1 MTAVA
6 TQVKHQPQARMPAGV
21 GNAYAFQIL
30 NTISFSIVLGAP
42 MLVYFKGL
50 GASGTVIG
58 IVAALPALLNI
69 LQMPAARFVE
79 QIGYRAFVLRGWS
92 LRSVFILGM
101 AIVPLLPSAIDAPTR
116 MALMLFLLFA
126 YNTSRGISVCGYL
139 PWITQWIP
147 EAVRG
152 RYISGDQL
160 CGSVA
165 TVATLLVTAAYLRG
179 ERTDSVFAVVF
190 FASFVAALVSLLFL
204 RRIPDVPPPR
214 ANGDRCRVP
223 WKEMALFPPFFRLLV
238 YNVIIFSALAGSG
251 VFWVPC
257 LRDQFQLTDAQILL
271 FGSLTSIVAAV
282 SLLWLR
288 HVVDR
293 VGSRPVLAL
302 ANVSLMVHFAAW
314 AALAA
319 RLMPL
324 TWWSIALIQP
334 ASGLGLAALNVGNQR
349 LAMGTVPEMGRSHFL
364 ALFSVVNGLTLGVLP
379 VVWGVALDS
388 LAGWHH
394 GWERLEWNH
403 FSVLYVALVLVAIA
417 AQVWHTRLMEPR
429 AMTTEEFFREL
440 LVETPA
446 RAVTRL
452 LTRRPF

>member
-1 MTAVA
+1 
-6 TQVKHQPQARMPAGV
+6 MPHGV
-21 GNAYAFQIL
+21 GNAYAFQVF
-30 NTISFSIVLGAP
+30 NTVSFSIVLGAP
-42 MLVYFKGL
+42 MLLYFKGL

-101 AIVPLLPSAIDAPTR
+101 AVVPLLPAAIDAPTR

-165 TVATLLVTAAYLRG
+165 TVMTLLMTAAYLRG
-179 ERTDSVFAVVF
+179 EKTESVFAAVF
-190 FASFVAALVSLLFL
+190 FGSFVAALISLLFL
-204 RRIPDVPPPR
+204 RRIPDVPPPQR
-214 ANGDRCRVP
+214 DGDARRVP
-223 WKEMALFPPFFRLLV
+223 WKEMGLYPPFFRLLV

-257 LRDQFQLTDAQILL
+257 LRDQFGLSDTQILL

-302 ANVSLMVHFAAW
+302 ANVMLALHFAAW

-324 TWWSIALIQP
+324 TWWSILLIQP

-349 LAMGTVPEMGRSHFL
+349 LAMSTVPEMGRSHFL
-364 ALFSVVNGLTLGVLP
+364 ALFSVVNGLTLGILP
-379 VVWGVALDS
+379 VAWGVALDS
-388 LAGWHH
+388 LAGWRH

-403 FSVLYVALVLVAIA
+403 FSVLYLALVLLAIT
-417 AQVWHTRLMEPR
+417 AQVWHTRLTEPR

-440 LVETPA
+440 LVKTPA
-446 RAVTRL
+446 RALTRL
-452 LTRRPF
+452 LARRPF

>member
-1 MTAVA
+1 VTKELN
-6 TQVKHQPQARMPAGV
+6 VKMPEGV
-21 GNAYAFQIL
+21 GKAYAFQVF
-30 NTISFSIVLGAP
+30 NTISFSVVLGAP

-79 QIGYRAFVLRGWS
+79 RIGYRAFVFRGWS
-92 LRSVFILGM
+92 LRSVFVLGM
-101 AIVPLLPSAIDAPTR
+101 AVVPLMPATIDAPTR

-160 CGSVA
+160 CSSAAMV
-165 TVATLLVTAAYLRG
+165 TTLLLTAGYLRG
-179 ERTDSVFAVVF
+179 DRTESVFAVVF
-190 FASFVAALVSLLFL
+190 FASFVAALISLQFL

-214 ANGDRCRVP
+214 TNGDGRRVP
-223 WKEMALFPPFFRLLV
+223 WKEMALFSPFFRLLV
-238 YNVIIFSALAGSG
+238 YNVIIFAALAGGG

-257 LRDQFQLTDAQILL
+257 LRDQFQLTDTQILL
-271 FGSLTSIVAAV
+271 FGSLTSIVAGV

-302 ANVSLMVHFAAW
+302 ANVSLALHYTAW

-349 LAMGTVPEMGRSHFL
+349 LAMATVPEMGRSHFL

-388 LAGWHH
+388 LAGWRH

-403 FSVLYVALVLVAIA
+403 FSVLYLALVFVAIA
-417 AQVWHTRLMEPR
+417 AQVWHTRLTEPR

-452 LTRRPF
+452 LARRPF

>member
-1 MTAVA
+1 
-6 TQVKHQPQARMPAGV
+6 MPAGV
-21 GNAYAFQIL
+21 GNAYAFQIF
-30 NTISFSIVLGAP
+30 NTISFSIVLGTP

-50 GASGTVIG
+50 AASGTVIG

-69 LQMPAARFVE
+69 LQLPAARFVE

-101 AIVPLLPSAIDAPTR
+101 ALVPLLPAQIDAPTR

-126 YNTSRGISVCGYL
+126 YNISRGVSQCGYL

-147 EAVRG
+147 ESVRG
-152 RYISGDQL
+152 RYVSGDQM

-165 TVATLLVTAAYLRG
+165 TVATLLMTAGYLRG
-179 ERTDSVFAVVF
+179 EKTESVFATVF
-190 FASFVAALVSLLFL
+190 CASFVAALISLLFL
-204 RRIPDVPPPR
+204 RQIPDVPPPR
-214 ANGDRCRVP
+214 ANGDAGRVP

-238 YNVIIFSALAGSG
+238 YNVIIFGALAGAG

-257 LRDQFQLTDAQILL
+257 LRDEFQLTDTQILL
-271 FGSLTSIVAAV
+271 FGSLTPTTGVL

-302 ANVSLMVHFAAW
+302 ANVALGLHFAAW
-314 AALAA
+314 VALTSG
-319 RLMPL
+319 LMPL
-324 TWWSIALIQP
+324 TWWSIVLIQS

-349 LAMGTVPEMGRSHFL
+349 LAMSIVPETGRSHFL
-364 ALFSVVNGLTLGVLP
+364 ALFSVVNGLTLGLLP
-379 VVWGVALDS
+379 VAWGVALDA
-388 LAGWHH
+388 LAGWRH
-394 GWERLEWNH
+394 GWQRFEWNH
-403 FSVLYVALVLVAIA
+403 FSALYGALALIAII
-417 AQVWHTRLMEPR
+417 AQVWHTRLTEPR

-440 LVETPA
+440 LVKTPA
-446 RAVTRL
+446 RALSRL
-452 LTRRPF
+452 LARRPFP